1 MMTGSFVRADWL
13 FAAIGML
20 PPLFIALFAAGRGM
34 IVQRFLGLELA
45 TSLIIAMLAMLSFA
59 FEQASSTD
67 LALTVALLS
76 LPGTLVF
83 VLFIERWL

>member
-1 MMTGSFVRADWL
+1 MTTAGFIRVDWL

-20 PPLFIALFAAGRGM
+20 PPLFAALFAAGRGM
-34 IVQRFLGLELA
+34 IVHRFLGLELA

-59 FEQASSTD
+59 FGQASSTD

-83 VLFIERWL
+83 ALFVERWL